1 MINKN
6 IALQFYYLLMYH
18 CGFEVIVCI
27 HKLLF
32 IIVAMNMTLIILFF
46 ITNNFFDGGQDF

>member
-1 MINKN
+1 
-6 IALQFYYLLMYH
+6 MYH

-46 ITNNFFDGGQDF
+46 ITNNVFDGVQDF